1 MRIQTGFNLL
11 VLALMMLKQTCGCA
25 NAADAP
31 TEFKVGE
38 FNFKRPARWEW
49 VEPTSPM
56 RKAEL
61 KIADAKG
68 KTEIIFFNFGAGQ
81 GGGTQANVERW
92 LGQFQE
98 PRDQLKSK
106 TESITVN
113 GRKITYVQAQ
123 GTYMSGAPG
132 GPKAPLKEHGLL
144 GAIIES
150 DQGSVFVRMT
160 GPIEVVN
167 ASRDEFKQMIENKS
181 K

>member
-1 MRIQTGFNLL
+1 MILKLTG
-11 VLALMMLKQTCGCA
+11 GCA

-31 TEFKVGE
+31 AEFKVGE
-38 FNFKRPARWEW
+38 FIFKRPAKWEW

-68 KTEIIFFNFGAGQ
+68 KSEIIFFIFGGGQ

-98 PRDQLKSK
+98 PRDQLKAK

-132 GPKAPLKEHGLL
+132 GPKSPLKDHGLL

-150 DQGSVFVRMT
+150 DQGNVFVRMT
-160 GPIEVVN
+160 GPFDMVT
-167 ASRDEFKQMIENKS
+167 ASRDEFKQMIEHKS